1 MKTTPVKGCL
11 DYLPK
16 EMELRQQ
23 VIENI
28 LKTYKNNGFL
38 QVKTPILESLEN
50 LTNGDSGDNA
60 KLMFKTI
67 KRGAKLNLNKENLTE
82 KDIVEEGLRY
92 DLTVPL
98 ARLYTNNKDNLPYPF
113 KSIQIDDSFRAERPQ
128 EGRNRQL
135 TQCDIDIWGDPTILG
150 EIEIITTTMEAYYN
164 VGLPNIVCKVNSRKI
179 LTSLILNS
187 GFTTDQIN
195 DVCIVIDKL
204 DKIGIDGC
212 KKELIELNYN
222 NDCISKLI
230 DSLVIIQK
238 DGIDSLNKFG
248 VPEEEVENMKQLI
261 NTVTPFMPKGYSIVF
276 DISIVRGQ
284 GYYTGTVFEMYCNAS
299 GYKFAVGGGGR
310 YDKMYGKFSGRED
323 IPAVGYG
330 LGLDRVLMVLNKL
343 EASLNESKKLALI
356 YYKDTEIE
364 KIMEVKNN
372 LKNNYDVSVFPQP
385 KNFKEFLRRIKL
397 NGFEYLTK
405 VDRQDVEKI

>member
-222 NDCISKLI
+222 NDCILKLI

-238 DGIDSLNKFG
+238 EGLDSLNKFG

-310 YDKMYGKFSGRED
+310 YDKMYGKFSGRDD
-323 IPAVGYG
+323 IPAGGYG

-343 EASLNESKKLALI
+343 EATLNESKKLALI
-356 YYKDTEIE
+356 YYKDTDIE
-364 KIMEVKNN
+364 KIMEVNRTCISMQ
-372 LKNNYDVSVFPQP
+372 YSY
-385 KNFKEFLRRIKL
+385 
-397 NGFEYLTK
+397 GFYSTEGHCFSS
-405 VDRQDVEKI
+405 